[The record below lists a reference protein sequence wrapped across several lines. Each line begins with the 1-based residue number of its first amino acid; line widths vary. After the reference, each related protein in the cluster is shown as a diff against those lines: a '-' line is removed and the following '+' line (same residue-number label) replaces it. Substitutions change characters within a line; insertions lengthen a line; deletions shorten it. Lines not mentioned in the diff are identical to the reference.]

1 MNEYPDGGAVRADV
15 AEPLS
20 SVPAA
25 LPPNLPAEQ
34 SLLSAIVHVARDP
47 QLDVAKLEAL
57 MRMQFEVEKRQAEKE
72 FIEAFARLSSRL
84 PRIKKEGGIDLGGK
98 GKIAFA
104 RIEDMDKVIRPLLTA
119 EGFTLSF
126 DSSPKEGGGLVVS
139 GHLMHS
145 AGHSRT
151 ATIPLP
157 LDVGPGRNSLQAVGS
172 TLQYGKRYL
181 TEMLLNLVREG
192 ADDDGIKGAMRFA
205 TEEEVAELQA
215 LIQDTGTDEA
225 KFCNLFNIAHLGEM
239 PFSSVTPAKNM
250 LFAKKGKKQ

>member
-25 LPPNLPAEQ
+25 LPSNLPAEQ

-84 PRIKKEGGIDLGGK
+84 PRIKKEGVIDLGGK

-145 AGHSRT
+145 AGHSRA

-205 TEEEVAELQA
+205 TDDEVAEIRKL
-215 LIQDTGTDEA
+215 LEETGQDEVRLCA
-225 KFCNLFNIAHLGEM
+225 FLNVAHLGEL
-239 PFSSVTPAKNM
+239 PVTSVVIARNM
-250 LFAKKGKKQ
+250 LQAKRKKQ